1 MSILQKGAL
10 IEYGLTLPPLTL
22 VFDFNPQQIS
32 RSRTVTI
39 KTGDAPGSRG
49 GYDFTSPLETPRVAQ
64 GVEMQAESFSIDILL
79 DATDRMNEDNPI
91 TQAFGVQP
99 EIDTLRSMLEP
110 KVQGPTGLRTLAS
123 LDIGGATKAFERDE
137 TASVLIF
144 HWGLQ
149 NLAVFLTGVSQ
160 KEVLHLPNLTPY
172 RAEIQLTMQVIESNN
187 PFFTADKI
195 RQTAMTAL
203 NAVQGFGAFYGIP
216 QELPLRRA

>member
-1 MSILQKGAL
+1 MSVLQKGML
-10 IEYGLTLPPLTL
+10 IEYGLSVPPLAL

-49 GYDFTSPLETPRVAQ
+49 GYDFLSPLETPRVAQ
-64 GVEMQAESFSIDILL
+64 GVEMQAETFSIDILL
-79 DATDRMNEDNPI
+79 DATDKMNEGDPI
-91 TQAFGVQP
+91 ANAVGVQP
-99 EIDTLRSMLEP
+99 QIDTLRSMLEP

-123 LDIGGATKAFERDE
+123 LSTGLGTRAFERSE
-137 TASVLIF
+137 SASILIF

-149 NLAVFLTGVSQ
+149 NLAVFLTGVAQ

-172 RAEIQLTMQVIESNN
+172 RAEMNLSMQVIESNN
-187 PFFTADKI
+187 PFFIADKI

-203 NAVQGFGAFYGIP
+203 NAVSGFGAF
-216 QELPLRRA
+216 